1 MSFFTNLLVFLNG
14 FRKLTICLLVVIV
27 TSIFTVLGY
36 ITGDNLVTIFNV
48 VVPSYFAGNV
58 GEHITDGIKEFIQKK
73 LEKK

>member
-1 MSFFTNLLVFLNG
+1 
-14 FRKLTICLLVVIV
+14 LVVIIS
-27 TSIFTVLGY
+27 SIFTVLGY
-36 ITGDNLVTIFNV
+36 ITGDNLVTIFNI